1 MGHPVRLLR
10 SPNCRRRATLR
21 KEGWYGV
28 GILRSLTLLVLD
40 EGTCGRRRPG
50 PTFSRRRALGQ
61 IMPFL
66 YVLHVSIRKEN
77 VQERLLEMSGL
88 IRAFHLDLAVHKL
101 ESLIMAQNERWRH
114 A

>member
-1 MGHPVRLLR
+1 MW
-10 SPNCRRRATLR
+10 AAA
-21 KEGWYGV
+21 
-28 GILRSLTLLVLD
+28 
-40 EGTCGRRRPG
+40 PG
-50 PTFSRRRALGQ
+50 PAFSRRWVLGSNK
-61 IMPFL
+61 PFL

-88 IRAFHLDLAVHKL
+88 IGEFHFDFAVHKL